1 MEIVDCWLYWLTADV
16 YSLSFIWFA
25 GFVYEHGAWGRLPWA
40 STHITSTVML
50 RSFAKSRGSSN
61 RHRIRFDV
69 LIQQRSS
76 YVHAIDLDQYV
87 LSHNMY
93 TEPSHRDIHL
103 LPQRS
108 CSFSI
113 SRLLPILLFYL
124 SKMHWTTSYAE
135 KGHVVSFALPSHHI
149 LVRRRALDPS
159 LMPVALLYKI
169 RGEAMKCSNIGD
181 IRRITRCIHSDISF
195 QLTMSAFPNY

>member
-1 MEIVDCWLYWLTADV
+1 
-16 YSLSFIWFA
+16 
-25 GFVYEHGAWGRLPWA
+25 
-40 STHITSTVML
+40 ML